1 MTAPALTL
9 NGARANV
16 ARLHVPAGGR
26 WLVDVELDGTSVPTG
41 SATVTIG
48 DLTLVGTVATWFSGS
63 FVGVSRVRVVAG
75 AAGWS
80 KVVPQRSYHDD
91 GGVRRAMLLDALAR
105 EVGETIET
113 TGDATRLD
121 IDFVRYTTT
130 GARALDRVLG
140 GLPWRVDFDGV
151 TRYGDR
157 PAATLGEG
165 AELLDFDPRA
175 HTMTFAAPSPA
186 SVPIGATVTD
196 ARMGAPLV
204 VREVEATVTA
214 GAARILAWGVSP

>member
-1 MTAPALTL
+1 MTAPVLTL

-26 WLVDVELDGTSVPTG
+26 WLVDVELDGTDVPTG
-41 SATVTIG
+41 AATVTIG
-48 DLTLVGTVATWFSGS
+48 GLTLVGTVASTFSGS

-75 AAGWS
+75 AGGWS
-80 KVVPQRSYHDD
+80 KVVPQRAYHDD

-113 TGDATRLD
+113 SGDTTRLGV
-121 IDFVRYTTT
+121 DFVRYAAP
-130 GARALDRVLG
+130 GARALDAVLAG
-140 GLPWRVDFDGV
+140 IPWRVDFDGV
-151 TRYGDR
+151 TRYGAR
-157 PAATLGEG
+157 PAAALGEG
-165 AELLDFDPRA
+165 AELLDVDPRA
-175 HTMTFAAPSPA
+175 RLMTFAAPSPA
-186 SVPIGATVTD
+186 AVPIGALVTD

-204 VREVEATVTA
+204 VREIEATVTA

>member
-1 MTAPALTL
+1 MTAPVLTL

-26 WLVDVELDGTSVPTG
+26 WLVDVELDGTDVPTG
-41 SATVTIG
+41 AATVTIG
-48 DLTLVGTVATWFSGS
+48 DLTLSGTVAATFSGS

-75 AAGWS
+75 AGGWS
-80 KVVPQRSYHDD
+80 RAVPQRAYHDD

-105 EVGETIET
+105 EVGETIDT

-121 IDFVRYTTT
+121 IDHVRFAAT
-130 GARALDRVLG
+130 GARALDAVLVA
-140 GLPWRVDFDGV
+140 RSSRDAVDRARRQLDSLIHAD
-151 TRYGDR
+151 Y
-157 PAATLGEG
+157 EG
-165 AELLDFDPRA
+165 AELLDVDPRA
-175 HTMTFAAPSPA
+175 RLMSFAAPSPA
-186 SVPIGATVTD
+186 AVPIGALVTD

-204 VREVEATVTA
+204 VREVEATITA

>member
-1 MTAPALTL
+1 MTAPVLTL

-26 WLVDVELDGTSVPTG
+26 WLVDVELDGTDVPTG
-41 SATVTIG
+41 AATVTIG
-48 DLTLVGTVATWFSGS
+48 DLTLVGTVAPWFSGS

-75 AAGWS
+75 AGGWS
-80 KVVPQRSYHDD
+80 RAVPQRAYHDD

-113 TGDATRLD
+113 AGDTTRLGV
-121 IDFVRYTTT
+121 DFVRCAAT
-130 GARALDRVLG
+130 GARALDAVLAG
-140 GLPWRVDFDGV
+140 APWRVDFDGV

-157 PAATLGEG
+157 PVAALGEG
-165 AELLDFDPRA
+165 AELLDVDPRA
-175 HTMTFAAPSPA
+175 RLMSFAAPSPA
-186 SVPIGATVTD
+186 AVPIGALVTD

-214 GAARILAWGVSP
+214 GTARILAWGVSP